1 VKVGLVDYD
10 AGNLRSVE
18 LALDHLGAKYVVSQD
33 PKDLADLDR
42 LIFPGVGEARSA
54 MDVLK
59 AKNLDVMIQEFA
71 ASGKPLLGICLGCQI
86 LMTLSEERETGCLD
100 IFPGKVRKFPKG
112 TGLKIPHMGWN
123 QVWHKGRH
131 RIFDGIPDGVSFY
144 FVHSYYVEC
153 GEEDLEICTTD
164 YGLDFTSGI
173 ARKNVIAFQFHPE
186 KSGEYGL
193 KLLDNFLQMEDF

>member
-18 LALDHLGAKYVVSQD
+18 LALDHLGAQYVVSQN
-33 PKDLADLDR
+33 PGDLEDSDR

-54 MDVLK
+54 MDVLNRT
-59 AKNLDVMIQEFA
+59 NLGEMIRTFA

-86 LMTLSEERETGCLD
+86 LMTMSEERETGCLD
-100 IFPGKVRKFPKG
+100 IFPGMVRRFPAD

-131 RIFDGIPDGVSFY
+131 PVFKGIPDGVSFY

-153 GEEDLEICTTD
+153 RENELEICSTD
-164 YGLDFTSGI
+164 YGQEFTSGV
-173 ARKNVIAFQFHPE
+173 ARGNVLAFQFHPE

-193 KLLDNFLQMEDF
+193 KLLDNFIKMENW